1 MKTLIVVNARALA
14 TCALLTYSGLAAA
27 QNDPMVFLTTFSEVG
42 SSSRTAT
49 IITPKLEE
57 YLQRSIEL
65 QYNAGAHAAVGAP
78 ADGTIIFIS
87 TVGNMALLPAILPSF
102 GLDPLRDLRPVTLL
116 TATPDVLIAHSGL
129 GINTLDELIAYSRE
143 HPGALS
149 YSYIAP
155 RSIHRVEFSALLYEL
170 GIDATLD
177 ESIRG
182 SASAME
188 AVANGTVDLVI
199 TTSPYVAPL
208 VENRSAVALTVAH
221 PTRIPLL
228 PDVPTMLE
236 RGVTS
241 VPHGSWA
248 GLFVPAGTS
257 DEHLAQVFE
266 AVQHAMD
273 DPFVIRQINELGM
286 EISLSDSPEAF
297 AAYIESESVR
307 LKLAAEKYRIE
318 MD

>member
-1 MKTLIVVNARALA
+1 MRPLIVSNAHILA
-14 TCALLTYSGLAAA
+14 TCALLTYSSLAVA
-27 QNDPMVFLTTFSEVG
+27 QNDPMVFLTTYRALG

-57 YLQRSIEL
+57 YLQRSIEI
-65 QYNAGAHAAVGAP
+65 QYEAGVRAAVASP
-78 ADGTIIFIS
+78 DDGKTIFIS
-87 TVGNMALLPAILPSF
+87 TVGNMALLPAISPSF

-116 TATPDVLIAHSGL
+116 TATPDVLIAHSAL
-129 GINTLDELIAYSRE
+129 GINTLDELIMYSRE

-149 YSYIAP
+149 YSHIAP

-182 SASAME
+182 SAPAME

-208 VENRSAVALTVAH
+208 VESRSAVALAVAH

-228 PDVPTMLE
+228 PGVPTLLE
-236 RGVTS
+236 SGVTS

-257 DEHLAQVFE
+257 DEHVAQVFE
-266 AVQHAMD
+266 AVQYAMN
-273 DPFVIRQINELGM
+273 DPLIVQQINELGM
-286 EISLSDSPEAF
+286 EVSLSDSPEAF
-297 AAYIESESVR
+297 ATYIESESVR
-307 LKLAAEKYRIE
+307 LRRAAEKYRIE